1 MANENDQQH
10 HHHPHPS
17 GHNAVSDLQTDCE
30 KNALD
35 SIKAREECS
44 GGGAAGGVC
53 STSKDVSGPHKE
65 DEPTDSYHHQVDGS
79 GGNGECCDEDR
90 PTAAK
95 GNLNDLVADLCLN
108 GHRSHSQ
115 MSGNNGGGAYGEYQK
130 PSGRASGHED
140 NAGHKSIGD
149 VASSTTNHNT
159 HTTVP
164 APTQNSSS
172 SSSSFSF
179 KHFLSSSSAHT
190 APSTTVT
197 SLDPPLNVSS
207 GNNNSTS
214 TTSSSAN
221 STSATLSLQT
231 STGARPKVPQS
242 NSVSS
247 TLTVSGGGAT
257 TNCGGSGLDG
267 LSSATKMKRSPRF
280 SSFDSQASLAE
291 YAGASNSADL
301 PPGEAS
307 SGGGG
312 GLSAGRSSDYR
323 LYPDERE
330 RDRFAEWNLPSN
342 TSTMTTNSSDYDRGG
357 QYVPRSYSN
366 YEIPRPQ
373 TSPRRRVGI
382 GANRDTRPTR
392 LTLNTNSQSTTMAAK
407 LKLDLPINQNNSGG
421 SGGGSAAASSSS
433 RRRTLATRPTDFQPP
448 NPLPGGAAAAAAL
461 PDFVQDH
468 WMDSWYANDMHVNSP
483 PSSPIAAFADE
494 MPGSSGVDQAI
505 GGGGVGGIGGAG
517 VRSRNLDNAP
527 LPGPADMGGFNM
539 GLPEQ
544 PSSSSVGSK
553 MLPDF
558 LSDGPIIHSSQRL
571 ADIAA
576 GLPSNS
582 VGSPEESTLSNQLSR
597 LRSDNAL
604 LQRELDETRAA
615 LSEQTSRANNL
626 ERQLMEQQRLHRS
639 ETEETMD
646 SNKKHSTAVQNLV
659 TKLKLQVQQLTAE
672 VEILRRERDLMREE
686 GAVGGCNVSAAA
698 TNCDRSPPSNNSY
711 AAAAAVTS
719 SNRGV
724 GGGGGAASNAA
735 TPGGGIGGV
744 GTPTASVAAGG
755 LGGGCMGVSSST
767 GGGVAGAGVGIA
779 GTAGI
784 IGLRPSRAQQL
795 SLDLRR
801 AASNAEQNLRQLLAG
816 VDNLRQ
822 MAANIEKSETHIDYD
837 ASPDLF
843 SDFIDD
849 CDDYEE
855 YPGGPAL

>member
-10 HHHPHPS
+10 H
-17 GHNAVSDLQTDCE
+17 QTASQNTKDCE
-30 KNALD
+30 KSVVD
-35 SIKAREECS
+35 SIKGNDDGSNENKES
-44 GGGAAGGVC
+44 
-53 STSKDVSGPHKE
+53 SKDEAYYAEEERESL
-65 DEPTDSYHHQVDGS
+65 DIMPTSS
-79 GGNGECCDEDR
+79 
-90 PTAAK
+90 K
-95 GNLNDLVADLCLN
+95 GKLNDLVADLCIN
-108 GHRSHSQ
+108 GHRSHAQAGYGDYQLNRSSV
-115 MSGNNGGGAYGEYQK
+115 SGSVNESAGADAGGSNNNTA
-130 PSGRASGHED
+130 
-140 NAGHKSIGD
+140 
-149 VASSTTNHNT
+149 HN
-159 HTTVP
+159 VQAP
-164 APTQNSSS
+164 PPTQN
-172 SSSSFSF
+172 SSFSF
-179 KHFLSSSSAHT
+179 KHFLSSSSVPT

-207 GNNNSTS
+207 TS
-214 TTSSSAN
+214 ATSSNSSSAM
-221 STSATLSLQT
+221 STRSLQT

-247 TLTVSGGGAT
+247 TLTVSGTSSNSGGE
-257 TNCGGSGLDG
+257 G
-267 LSSATKMKRSPRF
+267 LSVAATKMKRSPRF

-291 YAGASNSADL
+291 YAGAPTTADL

-307 SGGGG
+307 SIGGV
-312 GLSAGRSSDYR
+312 SKSSDYR

-342 TSTMTTNSSDYDRGG
+342 APTMTTNSSDYDRG

-382 GANRDTRPTR
+382 GANRDARPTR
-392 LTLNTNSQSTTMAAK
+392 LTLNTNPTMAAK
-407 LKLDLPINQNNSGG
+407 LKLDLPINQNSV
-421 SGGGSAAASSSS
+421 GGSANLASSSN
-433 RRRTLATRPTDFQPP
+433 RRSALSTRPTDFQQS
-448 NPLPGGAAAAAAL
+448 NSLPAGAAAAAAL

-483 PSSPIAAFADE
+483 PSSPIYGLAEDVTE
-494 MPGSSGVDQAI
+494 DGSGDQAAGGC
-505 GGGGVGGIGGAG
+505 GGGGGGGGA
-517 VRSRNLDNAP
+517 RPRNRDNVP
-527 LPGPADMGGFNM
+527 LPGPADLGSFNM
-539 GLPEQ
+539 GLPE

-582 VGSPEESTLSNQLSR
+582 VGSPEDSNMTTQLSR
-597 LRSDNAL
+597 LRSDNEL
-604 LQRELDETRAA
+604 LQRELNETRAA
-615 LSEQTSRANNL
+615 LNEQTLRANNL
-626 ERQLMEQQRLHRS
+626 ERQLLEQQRQHKS
-639 ETEETMD
+639 QTEETLD

-659 TKLKLQVQQLTAE
+659 SKLKQQVQQLTSE
-672 VEILRRERDLMREE
+672 VEILRREKDLMREE
-686 GAVGGCNVSAAA
+686 GAVGGFNV
-698 TNCDRSPPSNNSY
+698 TNCDRSPSSY
-711 AAAAAVTS
+711 AAAATSVTS
-719 SNRGV
+719 NKRSC
-724 GGGGGAASNAA
+724 ADAA
-735 TPGGGIGGV
+735 TAAAAATTGAV
-744 GTPTASVAAGG
+744 GSVNGSEVM
-755 LGGGCMGVSSST
+755 GGGCMGVSSST
-767 GGGVAGAGVGIA
+767 SGGGQAGGIA
-779 GTAGI
+779 GRGV
-784 IGLRPSRAQQL
+784 IGLRPSRAQQI

-822 MAANIEKSETHIDYD
+822 MAADIEKPETHLDYD

>member
-10 HHHPHPS
+10 HPS
-17 GHNAVSDLQTDCE
+17 TSTHSASDLQTDCE

-35 SIKAREECS
+35 SMKDREDCGGVGSGAAAVGCS
-44 GGGAAGGVC
+44 GTTTGE
-53 STSKDVSGPHKE
+53 PKE
-65 DEPTDSYHHQVDGS
+65 DADNKDETNSYYHH
-79 GGNGECCDEDR
+79 GNGGRECEEM

-108 GHRSHSQ
+108 GHRSHAQASGYGDYQ
-115 MSGNNGGGAYGEYQK
+115 MSAR
-130 PSGRASGHED
+130 SGSGIHEGVSGDASFTS
-140 NAGHKSIGD
+140 NA
-149 VASSTTNHNT
+149 ASFTTSNSTSTHNIQP
-159 HTTVP
+159 TT
-164 APTQNSSS
+164 APTQN
-172 SSSSFSF
+172 SSFSF

-197 SLDPPLNVSS
+197 SLDPPLSVSS
-207 GNNNSTS
+207 STS
-214 TTSSSAN
+214 TTSSN
-221 STSATLSLQT
+221 SVISTTRSLQT

-247 TLTVSGGGAT
+247 TLTVSGAT
-257 TNCGGSGLDG
+257 TNCGMDG

-291 YAGASNSADL
+291 YAGASNTADL
-301 PPGEAS
+301 PAGEAS

-312 GLSAGRSSDYR
+312 VGRSSDYR

-330 RDRFAEWNLPSN
+330 RDRFAEWNLPTN
-342 TSTMTTNSSDYDRGG
+342 TSTMTTNSSDYDRG

-382 GANRDTRPTR
+382 GANRDSRPTR
-392 LTLNTNSQSTTMAAK
+392 LTLNTNSNATMAAK

-421 SGGGSAAASSSS
+421 GGGGPSSSS
-433 RRRTLATRPTDFQPP
+433 GASTSRRSALSSRPSDFQPP

-483 PSSPIAAFADE
+483 PSSPIAAFAED
-494 MPGSSGVDQAI
+494 MPGSNDQAV
-505 GGGGVGGIGGAG
+505 GGGA
-517 VRSRNLDNAP
+517 RSRNHDNAP

-539 GLPEQ
+539 GLPE
-544 PSSSSVGSK
+544 PPSSSVGSK

-582 VGSPEESTLSNQLSR
+582 VGSPEESTLSTQLSR
-597 LRSDNAL
+597 LRSDNTL
-604 LQRELDETRAA
+604 LQRELDETRAT
-615 LSEQTSRANNL
+615 LSEQTARANNL
-626 ERQLMEQQRLHRS
+626 ERQLLEQQRLHKS
-639 ETEETMD
+639 ETEETLD

-659 TKLKLQVQQLTAE
+659 TKLKLQVQQLTSE

-686 GAVGGCNVSAAA
+686 GAVGGCNVAA
-698 TNCDRSPPSNNSY
+698 NCDRSPPNSY
-711 AAAAAVTS
+711 AAAAVTS
-719 SNRGV
+719 SNRAGTA
-724 GGGGGAASNAA
+724 GSTNSAAAA
-735 TPGGGIGGV
+735 TTGG
-744 GTPTASVAAGG
+744 SGG

-767 GGGVAGAGVGIA
+767 SVGGGVGGVAGTSGV
-779 GTAGI
+779 

-855 YPGGPAL
+855 YPGGPALE

>member
-1 MANENDQQH
+1 MANENDQ
-10 HHHPHPS
+10 HHPS
-17 GHNAVSDLQTDCE
+17 TSSSTQNASDLQTDCE
-30 KNALD
+30 KNALEA
-35 SIKAREECS
+35 SIKSREDCAS
-44 GGGAAGGVC
+44 GGAGAGC
-53 STSKDVSGPHKE
+53 SDDFKE
-65 DEPTDSYHHQVDGS
+65 DYHIHGNRERNCSENMPTS
-79 GGNGECCDEDR
+79 
-90 PTAAK
+90 AK

-108 GHRSHSQ
+108 GHGRSTHNQAVGYGGDYQIPARSGGVNEGHNSQ
-115 MSGNNGGGAYGEYQK
+115 NSAASSSGDANFT
-130 PSGRASGHED
+130 S
-140 NAGHKSIGD
+140 NA
-149 VASSTTNHNT
+149 ASSTTTTNHSNNHSTSVT
-159 HTTVP
+159 HNIQPPPTT
-164 APTQNSSS
+164 APTQN
-172 SSSSFSF
+172 SSFSF

-197 SLDPPLNVSS
+197 SLDPPLNVNSS
-207 GNNNSTS
+207 STS
-214 TTSSSAN
+214 TTSSNAN
-221 STSATLSLQT
+221 SSAIATTRSLQT

-247 TLTVSGGGAT
+247 TLTVSGAT
-257 TNCGGSGLDG
+257 SNCGMES

-301 PPGEAS
+301 PGEAS

-312 GLSAGRSSDYR
+312 GGAGKSSDYR
-323 LYPDERE
+323 LYPDERGE
-330 RDRFAEWNLPSN
+330 RDRFSEWNLPSN
-342 TSTMTTNSSDYDRGG
+342 ASTMTTNSSDYDRG

-392 LTLNTNSQSTTMAAK
+392 LTLNTNPSNSTTMAAK
-407 LKLDLPINQNNSGG
+407 LKLDLPIQ
-421 SGGGSAAASSSS
+421 SSSNVVGSSGNPSTS
-433 RRRTLATRPTDFQPP
+433 RRSALSSRPTDFQPP
-448 NPLPGGAAAAAAL
+448 NPLPGGAAAAAL

-468 WMDSWYANDMHVNSP
+468 WMDSWYANDMHVHSP
-483 PSSPIAAFADE
+483 PSSPVAAFADD
-494 MPGSSGVDQAI
+494 MPGNSDQAI
-505 GGGGVGGIGGAG
+505 GGGGS
-517 VRSRNLDNAP
+517 RSRNLDNNAP
-527 LPGPADMGGFNM
+527 LPGPADMGSFNM
-539 GLPEQ
+539 GLPE
-544 PSSSSVGSK
+544 PPSSSVGSK

-582 VGSPEESTLSNQLSR
+582 VGSPEESTLSTQLSR

-615 LSEQTSRANNL
+615 LSEQTVRANNL
-626 ERQLMEQQRLHRS
+626 ERQLMEQQRLHKS
-639 ETEETMD
+639 ETEETID
-646 SNKKHSTAVQNLV
+646 INKKHSTAVQNLV
-659 TKLKLQVQQLTAE
+659 TKLKQQVQQLTAE

-686 GAVGGCNVSAAA
+686 GAVGGCNVA
-698 TNCDRSPPSNNSY
+698 TNCDRSPPTSY

-719 SNRGV
+719 SNRAAA
-724 GGGGGAASNAA
+724 GAASTSAATATTNAA
-735 TPGGGIGGV
+735 GAAA
-744 GTPTASVAAGG
+744 ASSGGG

-767 GGGVAGAGVGIA
+767 SGGVGGGGIA
-779 GTAGI
+779 GTPGI